1 MCLVWAHLFIYPH
14 KMKPKIDLI
23 SRAYIKQ
30 IEDIM
35 FSYKTYIH
43 ISCSLKKVKNN
54 SLILYTSDAQLI
66 PREDEFQMT
75 KVT

>member
-1 MCLVWAHLFIYPH
+1 
-14 KMKPKIDLI
+14 MKPKIDLL

-43 ISCSLKKVKNN
+43 ISCSPKKVKNN

>member
-1 MCLVWAHLFIYPH
+1 
-14 KMKPKIDLI
+14 MKPKIDLLL
-23 SRAYIKQ
+23 RAYIKQ

-43 ISCSLKKVKNN
+43 ISCSL
-54 SLILYTSDAQLI
+54 ILYTSDAQLI

>member
-1 MCLVWAHLFIYPH
+1 
-14 KMKPKIDLI
+14 MKPKIDLL

-43 ISCSLKKVKNN
+43 ISYSLKKVKNN

>member
-1 MCLVWAHLFIYPH
+1 
-14 KMKPKIDLI
+14 
-23 SRAYIKQ
+23 
-30 IEDIM
+30 M